1 VLTIQRG
8 RLLAMAFGVLIFA
21 KVGLS
26 IPTFPE
32 VFGDQGSLMAAE
44 DETSQGE
51 APEKPVVIIDQETIK
66 NTNSQ
71 TPEVLLLSIQ
81 NERKLIAQQKNQLA
95 ARMAEIALAEEKLAV
110 EKRALNE
117 LKTMLEGILQKVEE
131 SQSADLDRLVDFYQ
145 NMKPKDAARIM
156 DDLDIEVTI
165 LVMTTMKP
173 RDAAPIMAKMT
184 SVRARAISKII
195 LERSKLPGDQN
206 LNGIRLN

>member
-1 VLTIQRG
+1 VFTFKRS
-8 RLLAMAFGVLIFA
+8 RFLALGFGVLIFA

-26 IPTFPE
+26 IPAFPE
-32 VFGDQGSLMAAE
+32 FFGQQGSAIAAE
-44 DETSQGE
+44 NEVPQDQESE
-51 APEKPVVIIDQETIK
+51 HPPVIIDQEKINDTIA
-66 NTNSQ
+66 Q
-71 TPEVLLLSIQ
+71 TPEILLLSIQ
-81 NERKLIAQQKNQLA
+81 NERELISQQKEQLSV
-95 ARMAEIALAEEKLAV
+95 RMAEIALAEEKLMI
-110 EKRALNE
+110 EKEALNE

-131 SQSADLDRLVDFYQ
+131 SQTADLERLVNFYQ

-206 LNGIRLN
+206 LKGIRLN